1 MARILALDI
10 GKKRTGVAATD
21 PLRLIANG
29 LKTVDTSS
37 LLDFLEGYLATEEVA
52 LLVVGYPLQTNGQP
66 SEALRYINPM
76 LRRIAARFPHLP
88 IEQFDERYTST
99 LAHRAM
105 LDGGMR
111 RMARR
116 DKAVVD
122 TISATIILQSFM
134 DSRRYGEIFSREERR

>member
-1 MARILALDI
+1 MARIVALDI

-21 PLRLIANG
+21 PLRIIANG
-29 LKTVDTSS
+29 LKTVDTSA
-37 LLDFLEGYLATEEVA
+37 LLTFLDDYLAAEPVE

-66 SEALRYINPM
+66 SESLRYINPV
-76 LRRIAARFPHLP
+76 LKQIHARFPQLP

-105 LDGGMR
+105 RDGGLH

-116 DKAVVD
+116 DKATVD

-134 DSRRYGEIFSREERR
+134 ESRRYRELFP

>member
-21 PLRLIANG
+21 PLRIIANG
-29 LKTVDTSS
+29 LKTVDTTT
-37 LLDFLEGYLATEEVA
+37 LLDFLEDYLATEEVA

-66 SEALRYINPM
+66 SESLRYINPM
-76 LRRIAARFPHLP
+76 LQRIAARFPNLP

-116 DKAVVD
+116 DKAIVD

-134 DSRRYGEIFSREERR
+134 DSRRYGELFP

>member
-21 PLRLIANG
+21 PLRIIANG
-29 LKTVDTSS
+29 LKTVDTTT
-37 LLDFLEGYLATEEVA
+37 LIDFLEDYLATEEVA

-66 SEALRYINPM
+66 SESLRYINPM
-76 LRRIAARFPHLP
+76 LRHIAARFPNLP

-116 DKAVVD
+116 DKAIVD

-134 DSRRYGEIFSREERR
+134 DSRRYGELFP

>member
-1 MARILALDI
+1 MARIVALDI

-29 LKTVDTSS
+29 IGTVDTSA
-37 LLDFLEGYLATEEVA
+37 LIGFLESYMAAEEVA
-52 LLVVGYPLQTNGQP
+52 LLVVGYPLQTNGRP
-66 SEALRYINPM
+66 SEALRYINPV
-76 LRRIAARFPHLP
+76 LRRIAARFPELP

-105 LDGGMR
+105 IDGGMR

-116 DKAVVD
+116 DKAMVD

-134 DSRRYGEIFSREERR
+134 DSRRYGELFP